1 MRPNGVGVLATLV
14 VVFPTLLTP
23 AAAQVKHGPGGPAP
37 APHIAAPAPR
47 ISAPAPHISMPSP
60 RIAAPA
66 PAPRVFAAPH
76 LATPHVAAPR
86 FVQPHIQPR
95 IAPHIAAPRFT
106 TPNHIATPR
115 IAPHVA
121 SPHRIVPNV
130 AGGRS
135 TPLARSTTPPT
146 PKNALTG
153 DADNLNRGRVT
164 TPSATTP
171 GTLGQG
177 GRSTPLARSTAPK
190 NALTGDAGNLNR
202 GRVATPDATTPGTVG
217 QGAGTVG
224 QGASARADRTNRN
237 VAGANLAGPTPSL
250 MRGRDGRPILRN
262 PAFANLPSR
271 DPANRALA
279 RATFSGRF
287 AQAGFGRDA
296 DRNRDGRGRD
306 HRHHFGRVLGFIGP
320 IFWPYAYGDFIDYT
334 FSPYAYDTFW
344 PYAYDDVLQG
354 IYGAY
359 APEYYASGGT
369 AYGDSNGSASAPR
382 ASRSARSPRRAA
394 LTPGGTAQ
402 VWQVCSGQTEGLADF
417 PIERIAQQVQP
428 DQNQQALLDDLRATT
443 AKALDVL
450 RAACPSDLPSTP
462 TGRLAAM
469 RNRVEVMSQAVRI
482 VRPALERLYQSLS
495 DEQKERFNA
504 LDSENVASAAAA
516 GQQVGIAQVCGE
528 SGTPTALVPI
538 ARIERSLRLNDAQ
551 QAALRELE
559 SASAKAA
566 DSLRA
571 NCPVDQPLT
580 PPGRLAAME
589 RRFDAMLQA
598 LDTVQPALVH
608 FYGSLDDEQKAQFNR
623 LDARSA

>member
-1 MRPNGVGVLATLV
+1 M
-14 VVFPTLLTP
+14 
-23 AAAQVKHGPGGPAP
+23 P

-47 ISAPAPHISMPSP
+47 
-60 RIAAPA
+60 
-66 PAPRVFAAPH
+66 VFAAPH
-76 LATPHVAAPR
+76 VATPHVAAPR

-95 IAPHIAAPRFT
+95 IAAPRFT
-106 TPNHIATPR
+106 TPDHIAAPR

-121 SPHRIVPNV
+121 SPHRVVPNV

-153 DADNLNRGRVT
+153 DA
-164 TPSATTP
+164 
-171 GTLGQG
+171 
-177 GRSTPLARSTAPK
+177 
-190 NALTGDAGNLNR
+190 GNLNR
-202 GRVATPDATTPGTVG
+202 GRVATPNATTPGTIG
-217 QGAGTVG
+217 QGAGPVG
-224 QGASARADRTNRN
+224 QGTSARADRTNRNVAGAN

-279 RATFSGRF
+279 RSTFSGRF

-296 DRNRDGRGRD
+296 DRNRDGRDRNRD

-320 IFWPYAYGDFIDYT
+320 VFWPYAYDDFIDYT

-369 AYGDSNGSASAPR
+369 AYGDSNGSASTPR
-382 ASRSARSPRRAA
+382 ASRSTRSPRRAA

-443 AKALDVL
+443 AKALEVL
-450 RAACPSDLPSTP
+450 RTACPSDLPSTP

-482 VRPALERLYQSLS
+482 VRPAIERFYQSLS

-516 GQQVGIAQVCGE
+516 GQQVDLAQACGE
-528 SGTPTALVPI
+528 RGTPAALVPI

-589 RRFDAMLQA
+589 RRLDGMLQA
-598 LDTVQPALVH
+598 LDTVQPALAH